1 MVSNVKKRWGEGGG
15 GYPTSPSP
23 TRGKPVHGTTK
34 VKSTIYLVSIE
45 TFPIPMKISLGNP
58 VYTDK

>member
-1 MVSNVKKRWGEGGG
+1 MLKKDEGGG
-15 GYPTSPSP
+15 GVSHQSPP